1 MSFNN
6 KFTSFAGAEE
16 EEMNLPIAP
25 ANQPKKVSNPKAKIV
40 IKAKAADNDTAGYA
54 AVGQT
59 REARGRGGRGGR
71 GNRNFE
77 NN

>member
-16 EEMNLPIAP
+16 EEMNLSIAP
-25 ANQPKKVSNPKAKIV
+25 ANTKKVSNPKAKIV